1 LILVLIPRQK
11 LRTNFLISSPWS
23 LALAGKEDYTY
34 PSPMNY
40 GVWIKNH
47 IRHPLKIDS
56 LWPSSSALGSLMIR
70 HINPATPGYILE
82 LGPGIGSFNRAIL
95 QRGIPEERLI
105 LLDQSPDFTELLLEA
120 FPKAR
125 VLCGDAT
132 DVVKILQSF
141 GVDEVSKIVSGAP
154 LNAMEVGLRKTI
166 CEEAFKLLK
175 PRGSFSQVSYLPIYS
190 IPNSIVTRYHGQKIY
205 SGIALRNIPPAF
217 V

>member
-1 LILVLIPRQK
+1 
-11 LRTNFLISSPWS
+11 
-23 LALAGKEDYTY
+23 
-34 PSPMNY
+34 
-40 GVWIKNH
+40 
-47 IRHPLKIDS
+47 
-56 LWPSSSALGSLMIR
+56 MIR